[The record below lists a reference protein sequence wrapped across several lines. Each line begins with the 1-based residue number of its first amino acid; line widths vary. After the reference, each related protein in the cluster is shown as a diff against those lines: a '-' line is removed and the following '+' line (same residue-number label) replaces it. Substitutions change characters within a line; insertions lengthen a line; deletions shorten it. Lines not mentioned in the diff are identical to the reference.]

1 MSRKTRKSKVKR
13 YPTDLNDKKWDIINP
28 LLPGALPG
36 GRPRKI
42 SVRKLIN
49 AILYVTRSGCA
60 WRLLPHGFPPWQ
72 TVYGY
77 YRRWTKNGVWQRI
90 HDTLRAWFRQ
100 KAGRHKHPTAGSIDS
115 QSVKTTA
122 LAGIKGY
129 DAGKQI
135 QGRKRHILV
144 DTLGLILV
152 VVVTAASV
160 QERDG
165 AKLIFNACTGSC
177 KKLRRIWVD
186 GGYRGAKLMGWVAQ
200 RFHIVLQT
208 ILRSDD
214 TKGFQLLPRRWVVER
229 TFAWLYRYRRLSK
242 DYEVLTESSTAF
254 IHIAMINLMLGRLER

>member
-1 MSRKTRKSKVKR
+1 
-13 YPTDLNDKKWDIINP
+13 
-28 LLPGALPG
+28 LLP
-36 GRPRKI
+36 
-42 SVRKLIN
+42 
-49 AILYVTRSGCA
+49 YD
-60 WRLLPHGFPPWQ
+60 FPVWQ
-72 TVYGY
+72 AVYGY
-77 YRRWTKNGVWQRI
+77 CRRWTKKGVWQRV
-90 HDTLRAWFRQ
+90 HDTLCARVRQ
-100 KAGRHKHPTAGSIDS
+100 KAGRHKHPTAGFIDN

-129 DAGKQI
+129 GAGEQT

-152 VVVTAASV
+152 VVVAAASV

-165 AKLIFNACTGSC
+165 AKMIFKAFTGSC

-186 GGYRGAKLMGWVAQ
+186 GGYRGIKMMEWVAQ

-214 TKGFQLLPRRWVVER
+214 AKGFQLLPRRWVVER

-254 IHIAMINLMLGRLER
+254 IHIAMINLMLGRLES

>member
-1 MSRKTRKSKVKR
+1 
-13 YPTDLNDKKWDIINP
+13 
-28 LLPGALPG
+28 LPEALPG
-36 GRPRKI
+36 GRPRKVI
-42 SVRKLIN
+42 LRHVAN
-49 AILYVTRSGCA
+49 AILYIARSGCA
-60 WRLLPHGFPPWQ
+60 WRLLPHEFPPWQ

-77 YRRWTKNGVWQRI
+77 FRRWTSSGLWQRI
-90 HDTLRAWFRQ
+90 HDTLRARVRQ
-100 KAGRHKHPTAGSIDS
+100 KAGRHKHPRAGVIDS

-122 LAGIKGY
+122 LAGTKGF

-165 AKLIFNACTGSC
+165 AKLIFNAFTGSC
-177 KKLRRIWVD
+177 KKIRRIWVD
-186 GGYRGAKLMGWVAQ
+186 GGYRGPKLIDWVAQ

-208 ILRSDD
+208 VLRSDD
-214 TKGFQLLPRRWVVER
+214 TQGFTLLPRRWVVER

-242 DYEVLTESSTAF
+242 DYEVLTDSSTAF
-254 IHIAMINLMLGRLER
+254 IHIAMINLMLGRLEN

>member
-28 LLPGALPG
+28 LLLGALLG

-60 WRLLPHGFPPWQ
+60 WQLLPHGLPPWQ

-90 HDTLRAWFRQ
+90 HDTLRAWVRQ

-165 AKLIFNACTGSC
+165 AKLIFNAFTGSC

-186 GGYRGAKLMGWVAQ
+186 GGYRGAKPEIVNVVVASTVKTYAT
-200 RFHIVLQT
+200 FLIWISISLASPSFT
-208 ILRSDD
+208 LSGLR
-214 TKGFQLLPRRWVVER
+214 
-229 TFAWLYRYRRLSK
+229 
-242 DYEVLTESSTAF
+242 
-254 IHIAMINLMLGRLER
+254 

>member
-90 HDTLRAWFRQ
+90 HDSLRAWVRQ

-135 QGRKRHILV
+135 QGRKNSR
-144 DTLGLILV
+144 
-152 VVVTAASV
+152 A
-160 QERDG
+160 
-165 AKLIFNACTGSC
+165 GS
-177 KKLRRIWVD
+177 W
-186 GGYRGAKLMGWVAQ
+186 Q
-200 RFHIVLQT
+200 R
-208 ILRSDD
+208 S
-214 TKGFQLLPRRWVVER
+214 
-229 TFAWLYRYRRLSK
+229 
-242 DYEVLTESSTAF
+242 
-254 IHIAMINLMLGRLER
+254 